1 MAVLV
6 GGDNKT
12 VRTLRPRIQLKDRV
26 YGEGRCIIL
35 SSEVMDARM
44 SRVKRKLA
52 AKGNNC
58 SIFLV

>member
-44 SRVKRKLA
+44 S
-52 AKGNNC
+52 
-58 SIFLV
+58 